1 MTGTEG
7 ALVSLAGVSWSFD
20 GSPSPVLQGVDLT
33 VAPGEVVVVLGPSGC
48 GKTTLL
54 RIIAGLLRPECG
66 TVRVAGRAP
75 LPGQDSAIVFQG
87 YRLLPWKT
95 VAQNIG
101 FALHALPAPQRE
113 ERVARYLDLVG
124 LAKFAGAYPAALSG
138 GMRQRVALA
147 RALACQPRLLLMDEP
162 FAALDAQSRELMQI
176 ETMRLIAGAEGPAPG
191 IVFVTHSVD
200 EALMLAQKAKEKLPQ
215 DPSVMDTL
223 GWVYYKRG
231 LYDSAIAEFV
241 DSIEKLPNNA
251 SVHYH
256 LGLAYY
262 KKEDYESAREHLSQ
276 ALKLDEAF
284 DGAEMARKILMDL

>member
-200 EALMLAQKAKEKLPQ
+200 EALMLADRIVLMSPRPGRIDQILPVGFPRPRWQ
-215 DPSVMDTL
+215 ADPRHAPEFAQLRQHLWDRLRAMVLSDPQSDFY
-223 GWVYYKRG
+223 GRG
-231 LYDSAIAEFV
+231 
-241 DSIEKLPNNA
+241 
-251 SVHYH
+251 
-256 LGLAYY
+256 
-262 KKEDYESAREHLSQ
+262 
-276 ALKLDEAF
+276 
-284 DGAEMARKILMDL
+284 

>member
-1 MTGTEG
+1 MTGTGG
-7 ALVSLAGVSWSFD
+7 ALVTLSGVSWHFD
-20 GSPSPVLQGVDLT
+20 GSPAPVLQGVDLT
-33 VAPGEVVVVLGPSGC
+33 VAAGEVVVVLGPSGC

-54 RIIAGLLRPECG
+54 RIIAGLLHPEPG

-75 LPGQDSAIVFQG
+75 VPGQDSAIVFQG

-113 ERVARYLDLVG
+113 ARVARYLELVG

-162 FAALDAQSRELMQI
+162 FAALDAQSRELMQM

-200 EALMLAQKAKEKLPQ
+200 EALMLADRIVLMSPRPGRIDQVLPVPFPRPRWQ
-215 DPSVMDTL
+215 ADPRHGPDFARLRQHLWDRLRAMVLSDPQSDFY
-223 GWVYYKRG
+223 GRG
-231 LYDSAIAEFV
+231 
-241 DSIEKLPNNA
+241 
-251 SVHYH
+251 
-256 LGLAYY
+256 
-262 KKEDYESAREHLSQ
+262 
-276 ALKLDEAF
+276 
-284 DGAEMARKILMDL
+284 